1 MTSVPTPDKRPDVA
15 GIEARVKAA
24 FHGPWEDLAGKP
36 RPEGWEPAPTFR
48 EAENEFLVHAR
59 QDIPALIAYIE
70 ALEARQVKLEAATQ
84 LGLQCALMAAD
95 LGAEDGDEIA
105 GQIRAALGDGDG

>member
-48 EAENEFLVHAR
+48 EAENEFLVHAW
-59 QDIPALIAYIE
+59 QGIPALIAYIE
-70 ALEARQVKLEAATQ
+70 ALEARQVKLVTVVELVKDGWMTGQ
-84 LGLQCALMAAD
+84 HGDTPLDKAL
-95 LGAEDGDEIA
+95 
-105 GQIRAALGDGDG
+105 AALDGDGRREP